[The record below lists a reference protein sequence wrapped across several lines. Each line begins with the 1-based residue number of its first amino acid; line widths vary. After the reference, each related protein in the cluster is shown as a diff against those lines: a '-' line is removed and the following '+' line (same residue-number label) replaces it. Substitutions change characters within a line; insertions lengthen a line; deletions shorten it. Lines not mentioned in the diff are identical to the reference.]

1 MFSSASELA
10 TKLRAARYIIDPVT
24 LEVVYLAARMRKPLL
39 VEGPPGCGK
48 TELAYA
54 VAAAAN
60 TVVERLQCYVGI
72 TEEKVIGKFD
82 EALQKLFLDTQAA
95 NLDRDWNQIRGR
107 LHSLDFFAEGPLLR
121 ALRYET
127 QPCVLL
133 VDELDKVDHN
143 IEALLL
149 EILSAWQITVPK
161 LGTIGASTI
170 PFVVLSSNEER
181 RLGDPLRRRCFYLR
195 FEYPSVEREREI
207 LAIRSSSESLRLRG
221 QLAGLAHALRGWNME
236 KPPSI
241 AEMLDLA
248 QALEILDV
256 EEISHEQ
263 RDLLLPLLAKTE
275 ADRKRLL
282 LRAGFEGLVADSK
295 RYRDELD
302 GRGGRRLAGGDCGG
316 CSVKWAMACLLV
328 LLVGTARAQAPDA
341 RPPRDVSARWAEYY
355 AAVYQVPVE
364 LVAAIIDEESG
375 WNPYAVSNKGAAGI
389 MQLMPATAVRF
400 GVRNRFLVQ
409 ENIRGGV
416 AYLAWL
422 KQKFNGDLRL
432 ITAAYYVGEYP
443 ISSRGLE
450 YSSPDV
456 QSYVKRVAHRYR
468 VRRVLRAQSELVRQ
482 RQKLR

>member
-1 MFSSASELA
+1 VFSSAGDLA

-72 TEEKVIGKFD
+72 TEEKVIGKSD

-95 NLDRDWNQIRGR
+95 NLGQNWDQIRSR
-107 LHSLDFFAEGPLLR
+107 LHSLDFFAELLR
-121 ALRYET
+121 ALRYDT
-127 QPCVLL
+127 RPCVLL

-181 RLGDPLRRRCFYLR
+181 RLDDPLRRRCFYLR
-195 FEYPSVEREREI
+195 FEYPSVEREKEI
-207 LAIRSSSESLRLRG
+207 LAIRSSSESLRLRA

-248 QALEILDV
+248 QALEILGV

-295 RYRDELD
+295 RYRDEL
-302 GRGGRRLAGGDCGG
+302 
-316 CSVKWAMACLLV
+316 MAV
-328 LLVGTARAQAPDA
+328 AEEVGSPAVA
-341 RPPRDVSARWAEYY
+341 VE
-355 AAVYQVPVE
+355 AA
-364 LVAAIIDEESG
+364 A
-375 WNPYAVSNKGAAGI
+375 
-389 MQLMPATAVRF
+389 
-400 GVRNRFLVQ
+400 
-409 ENIRGGV
+409 
-416 AYLAWL
+416 
-422 KQKFNGDLRL
+422 
-432 ITAAYYVGEYP
+432 
-443 ISSRGLE
+443 
-450 YSSPDV
+450 
-456 QSYVKRVAHRYR
+456 
-468 VRRVLRAQSELVRQ
+468 
-482 RQKLR
+482 